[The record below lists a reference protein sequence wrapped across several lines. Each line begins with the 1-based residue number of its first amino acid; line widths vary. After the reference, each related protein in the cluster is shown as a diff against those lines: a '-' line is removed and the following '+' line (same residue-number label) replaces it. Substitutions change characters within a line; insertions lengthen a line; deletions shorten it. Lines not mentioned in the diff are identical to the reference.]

1 MSNLYEIAEAI
12 MDPAAAEWRD
22 ENLADAATVEDYAFN
37 AMGVVITPEQAEK
50 IRSALQDYIDSDAS
64 SSNDWHH
71 MVKVKL
77 AGE

>member
-12 MDPAAAEWRD
+12 MDSAAAEYRD
-22 ENLADAATVEDYAFN
+22 ENLATAVAVEDYAFN
-37 AMGVVITPEQAEK
+37 AMGVNITTEQAEL
-50 IRSALQDYIDSDAS
+50 IRSTLQSYIDSNPS

>member
-12 MDPAAAEWRD
+12 MDSAAAEYRD
-22 ENLADAATVEDYAFN
+22 ENLATAAAVEDYAFN
-37 AMGVVITPEQAEK
+37 AMGVAIATEQAEL
-50 IRSALQDYIDSDAS
+50 IRSTLQDYIDSDAS